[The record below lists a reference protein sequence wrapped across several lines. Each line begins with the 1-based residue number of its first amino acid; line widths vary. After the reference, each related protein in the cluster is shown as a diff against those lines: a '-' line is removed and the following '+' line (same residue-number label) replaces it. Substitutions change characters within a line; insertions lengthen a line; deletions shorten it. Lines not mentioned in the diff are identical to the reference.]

1 MDALASVG
9 TQGAGTGA
17 TTICRNRRRKFSWKQ
32 REPAIDSMLNDP
44 ALVEAARLGD
54 QAALERLLKVCQ
66 PDLRRIAQAQCAT
79 SADADDAVQES
90 MWLVYRRI
98 GALRTVGSFSAWT
111 FSIVRRECQRLMRRM
126 RGMSELPDNDNAIFA
141 YYTRPDLC
149 LDLAAAIQ
157 SLPDKYREAIV
168 LRDFDEYSITE
179 IADSLRLTR
188 EAVKSRIHRG
198 RQMIREYLQE
208 LGDDDD
214 RPTDRRHQFVLQQ
227 RLMMNISIRA

>member
-1 MDALASVG
+1 
-9 TQGAGTGA
+9 
-17 TTICRNRRRKFSWKQ
+17 
-32 REPAIDSMLNDP
+32 MLNDP

-54 QAALERLLKVCQ
+54 HAALERLLEVCQ
-66 PDLRRIAQAQCAT
+66 PDLRRIAQSQCAT

-98 GALRTVGSFSAWT
+98 GALRTVGSFGAWI

-126 RGMSELPDNDNAIFA
+126 RGLSELPDNDHAIFA
-141 YYTRPDLC
+141 YYTHPDLR

-168 LRDFDEYSITE
+168 LRDFEEYSITE

-188 EAVKSRIHRG
+188 EAVKSRVHRG

-208 LGDDDD
+208 
-214 RPTDRRHQFVLQQ
+214 
-227 RLMMNISIRA
+227 